1 LKLFF
6 DISKKKLTTRNQ
18 LKNEFEERFHQKW
31 TSLSVQYHFKAIAS
45 KLFSIPFSEVAFNL
59 KDEVTDEE
67 LLVFQSFLL
76 RLEVYEP
83 LQHIVGE
90 TEFMGLPIL
99 CSSSALIP
107 RPETEELVELIL
119 EKVKSQVKKDF
130 HVLDLCTG
138 TGCIAIA
145 LQKLLPN
152 AKITALDYFD
162 DTIELA
168 HKNCELNKIS
178 VEILKVNV
186 LSESEMAILTENFFD
201 IWVSNPP
208 YIPESDKSKMEDNV
222 LRFEPGAALFVP
234 NDDPLLFYKII
245 TRNATNSLKENGWL
259 FFEIHEDFGKE
270 LIALLKQNKF
280 RNIGLVKDMQGK
292 NRMIYGQK

>member
-1 LKLFF
+1 M
-6 DISKKKLTTRNQ
+6 TTRNQ
-18 LKNEFEERFHQKW
+18 LKIEFEERFHDKW
-31 TSLSVQYHFKAIAS
+31 TSFSVQYHFKAIAS

-59 KDEVTDEE
+59 SDEVTDEE

-76 RLEVYEP
+76 RLEDNEP

-90 TEFMGLPIL
+90 TEFMGFPIL

-119 EKVKSQVKKDF
+119 DKVKSQIKEDF

-145 LQKLLPN
+145 LQKFLPN
-152 AKITALDYFD
+152 AKISALDYFD

-168 HKNCELNKIS
+168 ETNCELNKVSI
-178 VEILKVNV
+178 EILKVNV
-186 LSESEMAILTENFFD
+186 LSEIEMAHLAEKRFD
-201 IWVSNPP
+201 VWVSNPP
-208 YIPESDKSKMEDNV
+208 YIPESDKSKMEENV

-234 NDDPLLFYKII
+234 NEDPLLFYSII
-245 TRNATNSLKENGWL
+245 TRNATKSLKEKGWL

-270 LIALLKQNKF
+270 MIALLEENKF
-280 RNIGLVKDMQGK
+280 KNIGLVNDMQGK
-292 NRMIYGQK
+292 SRMIYGQK